1 MKNQKE
7 KVDGQHTLLDDR
19 RVLRL
24 LARLSLPAMIGLL
37 VNTLYTMVDMLFVGQ
52 AVGPTG
58 LAALGISMGG
68 YLILKATALMM
79 GIGGG
84 ASLVSRQLGSGETTS
99 AGRTAFVSVG
109 GMLLISITLGVMGLL
124 FFPHLAAMLGSDA
137 ETYPLVRSYL
147 GVLLVGSP
155 PLITLSTVLNALLR
169 SQGKA
174 KESMIASIIGNG
186 CNILLDFLLIIVLDW
201 GGVMG
206 AAVATVVGQ
215 SSSAL
220 FAFYI
225 LSSRRS
231 AFSIRKGG
239 EGGDPFFQ
247 LLGRIASLG
256 SPTLVRQLGTSVV
269 TIVVNRSL
277 LLYGDTL
284 AIAAYGIIWSLLMF
298 FNMPISG
305 IVQGFQPIVGYH
317 AGAKRNEEVSRV
329 LKASFLVTF
338 LIGCFFLLL
347 VTLFPVTFL
356 RLFTKDERLLE
367 RAVPAARLLLASL
380 PLLGGIQSVGT
391 AFFQAIGKALPALL
405 LWVGRQFVLLIP
417 LILLLGNY
425 LGAKGIYLAFP
436 IADFLSALFI
446 LYLVL
451 RHLKQGAYG
460 TS

>member
-1 MKNQKE
+1 
-7 KVDGQHTLLDDR
+7 
-19 RVLRL
+19 
-24 LARLSLPAMIGLL
+24 
-37 VNTLYTMVDMLFVGQ
+37 
-52 AVGPTG
+52 
-58 LAALGISMGG
+58 
-68 YLILKATALMM
+68 
-79 GIGGG
+79 
-84 ASLVSRQLGSGETTS
+84 
-99 AGRTAFVSVG
+99 
-109 GMLLISITLGVMGLL
+109 
-124 FFPHLAAMLGSDA
+124 MLGSDA

-147 GVLLVGSP
+147 GVLLVGS

-201 GGVMG
+201 GVMG

-231 AFSIRKGG
+231 AFSIRKG
-239 EGGDPFFQ
+239 EGDPFFQ

-284 AIAAYGIIWSLLMF
+284 AIAAYGIIWSLLMFF

-380 PLLGGIQSVGT
+380 PLLGIQSVGT

>member
-1 MKNQKE
+1 MYMEDQRERKNSQ
-7 KVDGQHTLLDDR
+7 QILLDDR
-19 RVLRL
+19 RVIRL
-24 LARLSLPAMIGLL
+24 LAKLSLPAMIGLL
-37 VNTLYTMVDMLFVGQ
+37 VNTLYTMVDMLFVGRS
-52 AVGPTG
+52 VGPVG

-68 YLILKATALMM
+68 YLILTATALMM
-79 GIGGG
+79 GIGG
-84 ASLVSRQLGSGETTS
+84 ASLVSRQLGAGEKEA

-109 GMLLISITLGVMGLL
+109 GMLLISATLGVLGLL
-124 FFPHLAAMLGSDA
+124 FFPQLASMLGSDA
-137 ETYPLVRSYL
+137 ETYPLVRNYL
-147 GVLLVGSP
+147 GVLLAGS

-169 SQGKA
+169 SQGKVKA
-174 KESMIASIIGNG
+174 SMVASIIGNG

-201 GGVMG
+201 GVMG

-215 SSSAL
+215 SSSAV

-231 AFSIRKGG
+231 AFSIRKG
-239 EGGDPFFQ
+239 EGDPFFQ
-247 LLGRIASLG
+247 LFGRIASLG

-284 AIAAYGIIWSLLMF
+284 AIAAYGVIWTLLMF

-317 AGAKRNEEVSRV
+317 AGAKRNEEVTRV
-329 LKASFLVTF
+329 LKASLLVTF

-347 VTLFPVTFL
+347 VTLFPGVFL
-356 RLFTKDERLLE
+356 RLFTKDEQLLE

-380 PLLGGIQSVGT
+380 PFLGMQSVGT
-391 AFFQAIGKALPALL
+391 AFFQAIGKALPALV
-405 LWVGRQFVLLIP
+405 LWIGRQFVLLVP
-417 LILLLGNY
+417 LILLLGSY
-425 LGAKGIYLAFP
+425 LGAQGIYLAFP

-446 LYLVL
+446 LYLVF
-451 RHLKQGAYG
+451 RHLHQGAYS
-460 TS
+460 TT